1 MALCDRRFSATQ
13 YAVFSAL
20 DSAGRVFIG
29 PLAGFVAA
37 DYGWQTYFFLS
48 LACAVPGLLILTTLR
63 PQFEQFDRFRGAAAT
78 PN

>member
-1 MALCDRRFSATQ
+1 LCDRRFSATQ

-37 DYGWQTYFFLS
+37 DYGWPTYFVLS
-48 LACAVPGLLILTTLR
+48 LACALPGLFMLVLLR
-63 PQFEQFDRFRGAAAT
+63 PQFARCDRLPVAAAT
-78 PN
+78 PV